1 MPAELC
7 AASILHSSPGPGPC
21 FTSARMDVKTR
32 IAMSTCSAPSSPLA
46 RSSHAASI
54 SGCLTRPA
62 LHRAVA
68 SAPSSPLVR
77 AFQTSRLAT
86 FATQFHANAKGQR
99 RRSPFPRR
107 SVGRSSLSRSLFLG
121 LRPAFAPSGIEGCPI
136 SEASDSSHGFID
148 SVRASLALRR
158 LQGAVQAVRRAVRPR
173 DFAAAGVA
181 VEGKSRQIYV
191 KKAIK
196 KKKRQLYDT
205 SPLLERAIGAGP
217 DARKLLTLAVQSTAV
232 EPDLKFS
239 TSQEELEN
247 AEVAAKLSQGNS
259 LDGTNVFGI
268 GSQAVK
274 SILMLNALA
283 ALNGSTDA
291 AIHCFD
297 DALAGHSIPPSFMVS
312 CRFLMATVSLLPF
325 LLKAELPDGLLASGA
340 QLGTLL
346 FCGIFSQSMSTKGVD
361 TMIGYR
367 LGMTAVVMLLLET
380 GILNKE
386 NQLSSNSKF
395 SAGVALAMMFALVVA
410 VHGQTPF
417 DTSDLPHFLASVG
430 ASVSSDTWSLLAS
443 LFCAVHTFRC
453 EAIMRSFPG
462 PSNAIMMTALQLGMV
477 TALAMGWQ
485 GVHLAGIA
493 DGAVG
498 SWSAALAQMGD
509 QFSSLPL
516 IPFLYLGFVST
527 GACVFLETKALQ
539 RVKASTVTLIYTTIP
554 LWGALFH
561 FGVQRDLMSME
572 LCLLLLLLYGNLL
585 NGITMMRY
593 LGNFGGSANGYL
605 QGLAGWS
612 RRVFGRGQANDKGNS
627 QGAAG
632 GPSSQAVKA
641 QGVPGGN
648 ARKAG
653 KAGGADK
660 RGDTS
665 PAPPAGSG
673 ESFLDGVTTA
683 FVTSQLKMAQYGRMV
698 QQMVMGGKV
707 ATNVAGVG
715 AAGGSLVASSVTGVD
730 VAAIAGSAVAAGGA
744 AAARLAS
751 SMAAVRGGE
760 AAVAAMGTTAM
771 RTGTAMAPDMGF
783 AIPVSASALSAMD
796 GFGFANMAA
805 ATTSVPPHLASVSS
819 GANVAAVLTCAV
831 PGNFSNISWDAMSS
845 TASQAAASATPMLSS
860 CVGPPLG
867 MDALCKGLT
876 GGAAALSV
884 IGSGSSLPDVQAAL
898 APYDGV
904 PPMAVETVTLKPS
917 RAEEALWKE
926 VLDAPPVSGGND
938 AVFLLMK

>member
-1 MPAELC
+1 
-7 AASILHSSPGPGPC
+7 
-21 FTSARMDVKTR
+21 
-32 IAMSTCSAPSSPLA
+32 
-46 RSSHAASI
+46 
-54 SGCLTRPA
+54 
-62 LHRAVA
+62 
-68 SAPSSPLVR
+68 
-77 AFQTSRLAT
+77 
-86 FATQFHANAKGQR
+86 
-99 RRSPFPRR
+99 
-107 SVGRSSLSRSLFLG
+107 
-121 LRPAFAPSGIEGCPI
+121 
-136 SEASDSSHGFID
+136 
-148 SVRASLALRR
+148 
-158 LQGAVQAVRRAVRPR
+158 
-173 DFAAAGVA
+173 
-181 VEGKSRQIYV
+181 
-191 KKAIK
+191 
-196 KKKRQLYDT
+196 
-205 SPLLERAIGAGP
+205 
-217 DARKLLTLAVQSTAV
+217 
-232 EPDLKFS
+232 
-239 TSQEELEN
+239 
-247 AEVAAKLSQGNS
+247 
-259 LDGTNVFGI
+259 
-268 GSQAVK
+268 
-274 SILMLNALA
+274 MLNALA

-715 AAGGSLVASSVTGVD
+715 AAGGSLVASSVTG
-730 VAAIAGSAVAAGGA
+730 SAVAAGGA